1 LIDVTNGGAPVGPG
15 TYSWSFAI
23 PPNPSLVGQSINW
36 QNAHLVIPTGQWAM
50 SNAIEWW
57 IDV

>member
-1 LIDVTNGGAPVGPG
+1 MNGGAPVGPG

-36 QNAHLVIPTGQWAM
+36 QNAHRVIPTGQWAM

-57 IDV
+57 INV